1 MTDDAKFAPP
11 ALTFDDV
18 LLLPAHSRF
27 LPSEA
32 DTTARLSRHITLR
45 VPLVSSAMDT
55 VTEARMAI
63 AMARHGGVGV
73 LHRNL
78 SVEDQ
83 AQQADMVK
91 RSEAGMITN
100 PVTCGPDATVADVE
114 TLCARYRI
122 SGVPVTESDGVLL
135 GIVTNRDIR
144 FEADHS
150 QGVGAVMTP
159 MPLVTA
165 PVGVKREDA
174 LALLR
179 RHKVEKLPLVDGGGR
194 LRGLITVKDFSKSEQ
209 FPNASKDGAGR
220 LMVGAAVGVG
230 EDGKRRAQALADAGA
245 DFLVV
250 DTSHGHSQAVLDM
263 VAQVKANIRVDIIG
277 GNVATRAGA
286 QALIDAG
293 ADGVKV
299 GVGPGSICTTRVV
312 AGVGVPQV
320 TAIYEAAAAAR
331 PAGVPV
337 IGDGGL
343 QHSGD
348 IAKAIAAGAD
358 TVMLGSLLAGCD
370 EAPGEIVFVQGKQY
384 KQYRGMG
391 SLGAMRNPERGRSY
405 SKDRY
410 FQDDVLREDKLVP
423 QGVEGQVP
431 STGPLAVVADQ
442 LVGGLR
448 AAMGYCGAGSIAALQ
463 EAHFIQVTAAGL
475 AESHPH
481 DIQMTADAPNYRRR
495 LV

>member
-18 LLLPAHSRF
+18 LLLPAHSAI
-27 LPSEA
+27 LPAEA
-32 DTTARLSRHITLR
+32 DTAARLSRRIRLG
-45 VPLVSSAMDT
+45 VPLLSSAMDT
-55 VTEARMAI
+55 VTEARMAV
-63 AMARHGGVGV
+63 AMARQGGVGV

-114 TLCARYRI
+114 ALCARYRI
-122 SGVPVTESDGVLL
+122 SGVPVTAADGTLL

-150 QGVGAVMTP
+150 RRVSAIMTP

-165 PVGVKREDA
+165 PVGAGREQA
-174 LALLR
+174 LELLR
-179 RHKVEKLPLVDGGGR
+179 QHKVEKLPLVDGQGR
-194 LRGLITVKDFSKSEQ
+194 LRGLITVKDFSKSEK
-209 FPNASKDGAGR
+209 FPGASKDAEGR
-220 LMVGAAVGVG
+220 LLVGAAVGVG

-250 DTSHGHSQAVLDM
+250 DTAHGHAEAVLTM
-263 VAQVKANIRVDIIG
+263 VAQIKANTRLDVIG
-277 GNVATRAGA
+277 GNVATRPGA
-286 QALIDAG
+286 QAMIDAG

-320 TAIYEAAAAAR
+320 TAIYEAAQAAR

-337 IGDGGL
+337 IGDGGV

-358 TVMLGSLLAGCD
+358 TVMLGSLLAGCE
-370 EAPGEIVFVQGKQY
+370 EAPGEMVFVHGKPF
-384 KQYRGMG
+384 KEYRGMG
-391 SLGAMRNPERGRSY
+391 SLGAMRGRSY

-431 STGPLAVVADQ
+431 FAGPLAAVAGQ
-442 LVGGLR
+442 LIGGLR
-448 AAMGYCGAGSIAALQ
+448 AAMGYCGARTIAELQ
-463 EAHFIQVTAAGL
+463 EARFIQVTAAGL
-475 AESHPH
+475 TESHPH
-481 DIQMTADAPNYRRR
+481 DIQMTTDAPNYRGRMR
-495 LV
+495 